1 MPPVPVQ
8 RDRPAA
14 NAPRSTIRILKQTSM
29 PASGSCS
36 FSILISM
43 QRLAAPAG
51 HTKHRPGLYL
61 PLIYVVYAQG
71 HHLRCPRQP
80 NFLADLSRVPGPGLA
95 CLS

>member
-43 QRLAAPAG
+43 QRLAAPIMPDG
-51 HTKHRPGLYL
+51 EMSPLTIMLVILY
-61 PLIYVVYAQG
+61 AE
-71 HHLRCPRQP
+71 
-80 NFLADLSRVPGPGLA
+80 
-95 CLS
+95 